1 MLLSFSAKRT
11 NGQMGCHKRDNLK
24 VKYSCIANNLMTVY
38 MARPSC
44 RLLPVIHVANIAVDG
59 LG

>member
-24 VKYSCIANNLMTVY
+24 VKYSCIANNLMTVCMDRRHGPHAVFCLSY
-38 MARPSC
+38 M
-44 RLLPVIHVANIAVDG
+44 LLT
-59 LG
+59 